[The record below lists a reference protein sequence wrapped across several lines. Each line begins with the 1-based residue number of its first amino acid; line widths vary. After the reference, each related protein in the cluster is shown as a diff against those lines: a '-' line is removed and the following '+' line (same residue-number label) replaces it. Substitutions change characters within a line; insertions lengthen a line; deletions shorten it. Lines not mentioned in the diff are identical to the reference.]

1 MRPHSDVQDG
11 MGSHFKKERK
21 GEKTVPRASYLI
33 AYRKAFFS
41 QGKEDKNGNGN
52 LQLDFSKVRFTSYSD

>member
-1 MRPHSDVQDG
+1 